1 MMEYLEGNDFSTML
15 KQGYVFR
22 DSQLEEYWSKL
33 VQALRHTHAK
43 GIVHRDIKPSN
54 IFLTKSDEVKLLD
67 FGVAKMRSDLTYT
80 KTGMCIGT
88 PIYMSPEQV
97 KDSKHLDCKT
107 DIYSLAA
114 TFYHL
119 ITGVPPY
126 DNDTTSEFEIQ
137 LKICQEPLDLSQ
149 ISQAWQTLLRPLLEK
164 DPEQRGDLYLLY
176 ETMRGDSE
184 NRHVETRYPENSHD
198 FE

>member
-1 MMEYLEGNDFSTML
+1 MMEYLEGNDLSTML

-88 PIYMSPEQV
+88 PIYMSPE
-97 KDSKHLDCKT
+97 
-107 DIYSLAA
+107 
-114 TFYHL
+114 
-119 ITGVPPY
+119 
-126 DNDTTSEFEIQ
+126 
-137 LKICQEPLDLSQ
+137 
-149 ISQAWQTLLRPLLEK
+149 
-164 DPEQRGDLYLLY
+164 
-176 ETMRGDSE
+176 
-184 NRHVETRYPENSHD
+184 
-198 FE
+198 